1 MPDSIVITFDAQSF
15 TDHLPSSCLTLLV
28 ELTPGQARN
37 LQCTLNAAL
46 AAATEPAATE
56 PAASEPA
63 TSDRT
68 ISLADAQLL
77 LPPSHGP
84 RVAKLWS
91 AMVRSQAFE
100 TRCAECA
107 PGQNYCNHYQ
117 AIDFP
122 VADIVSHMK
131 DFAATVNTGEVR
143 NARTKTIDLGRALR
157 AALMREQSEGRM

>member
-1 MPDSIVITFDAQSF
+1 M
-15 TDHLPSSCLTLLV
+15 
-28 ELTPGQARN
+28 
-37 LQCTLNAAL
+37 
-46 AAATEPAATE
+46 
-56 PAASEPA
+56 
-63 TSDRT
+63 
-68 ISLADAQLL
+68 
-77 LPPSHGP
+77 
-84 RVAKLWS
+84 AKLWS

-117 AIDFP
+117 AINFP

-157 AALMREQSEGRM
+157 AALVREQSEGRM